1 MSGQR
6 GSITP
11 FVVVIAFAV
20 LLLAGLVVDGGAQ
33 MNAHGR
39 AIAYAQEA
47 ARAGAQGLD
56 LQDPRLD
63 LNAELAFKLAES
75 YCADAKA
82 KDAELVDCTPKIVDV
97 ADKTSTHKA
106 IEVHTTVTVPTI
118 LLNLMRIPTVSAS
131 GTALA
136 SPMPGIT
143 GPNGDI
149 IPTAAPP
156 SLDVPTGGSAPPTA
170 GGGGPQTISGCPTI
184 TLTPQPPHTKGTK
197 GGTKGPKPPKPPKPS
212 TTVSCPTNR

>member
-1 MSGQR
+1 MTAQR

-11 FVVVIAFAV
+11 FVVIIAFAV

-33 MNAHGR
+33 LNGHGR

-63 LNAELAFKLAES
+63 LDVELAKRLANA
-75 YCADAKA
+75 YCGEAQA
-82 KDAELVDCTPKIVDV
+82 KDPELVVCDATTVEITDQ
-97 ADKTSTHKA
+97 TSTHQA
-106 IEVHTTVTVPTI
+106 VEVHTRVEVPTI
-118 LLNLMRIPTVSAS
+118 MLSMIGKASLSAS
-131 GTALA
+131 GAALA

-170 GGGGPQTISGCPTI
+170 GGGGNQTIGGCPTV
-184 TLTPQPPHTKGTK
+184 TLTPKSPHT
-197 GGTKGPKPPKPPKPS
+197 GGTTGSSGPKPPKPS
-212 TTVSCPTNR
+212 TTVSCPTHSG